1 MNISEK
7 DGHDA
12 ARKYEATVNEVIVTV
27 HNPLI
32 TGAQLLR
39 EAGFEYIQCHSLYQ
53 KLKGCDFEKVAMD
66 DVIDLTSP
74 HIEHFVTKGPDV
86 FNYTVNGEP
95 ETTDKKSLTPVRIIE
110 LKGVHPANHYLI
122 QLLPNGERIEYAYCP
137 DEPITMVC
145 TGMVFITEKWLEV
158 VNIEEYGKHCKPV
171 PPARIYRIKIDKRY
185 HDWPHRFI
193 TTHEL
198 IRLEYPSS
206 TAPFDVYK
214 FLNTS
219 PKPVKL
225 NPDEKVD
232 LTEKCLVRFTIQPKE
247 QKDGL
252 QVVAEPG
259 QNPII
264 IRREFSLQDEDIE
277 FLDGLGLL
285 WEATG
290 RQSTMWLIIHD
301 HPVPDGYNIQKV
313 DIALLIAPTYP
324 ATQIDMAYFCP
335 PLVKKSGRAI
345 SAITG
350 QAIDG
355 KIFQRWSRHRQQG
368 EWRPGVDNVSTHLCL
383 VNNWLVKD
391 LGR

>member
-1 MNISEK
+1 MNNLEK
-7 DGHDA
+7 VGHEG
-12 ARKYEATVNEVIVTV
+12 ARKFVAVVNDLEVTV
-27 HNPLI
+27 HHALI
-32 TGAQLLR
+32 TGAELLR
-39 EAGFEYIQCHSLYQ
+39 AAGFEHIQCHTLYQ
-53 KLKGCDFEKVAMD
+53 KFRGGDFEKVAMD
-66 DVIDLTSP
+66 DVIDLAHP
-74 HIEHFVTKGPDV
+74 GLEHFVTKGPDV

-95 ETTDKKSLTPVRIIE
+95 ETTDKKTLTPVKIME

-122 QLLPNGERIEYAYCP
+122 QLLANDERINYAYCP

-145 TGMVFITEKWLEV
+145 TGMTFVTEKWHEII
-158 VNIEEYGKHCKPV
+158 NIEEYGKHCKPV
-171 PPARIYRIKIDKRY
+171 PPARIYKIKVDKRY

-193 TTHEL
+193 TTQEL
-198 IRLEYPSS
+198 IRLEYPNSV
-206 TAPFDVYK
+206 APFEVYK

-252 QVVAEPG
+252 QAALPPVQTVAV
-259 QNPII
+259 
-264 IRREFSLQDEDIE
+264 RRDFVLQDEDVE
-277 FLDGLGLL
+277 FLDSLGLL
-285 WEATG
+285 WEAIG

-301 HPVPDGYNIQKV
+301 HPVPDGYNVQKV
-313 DIALLIAPTYP
+313 DVALLIAPTYP
-324 ATQIDMAYFCP
+324 ATEIDMAYFYP

-345 SAITG
+345 SAISA
-350 QAIDG
+350 QQIDS
-355 KIFQRWSRHRQQG
+355 KNFQRWSRHRQRG